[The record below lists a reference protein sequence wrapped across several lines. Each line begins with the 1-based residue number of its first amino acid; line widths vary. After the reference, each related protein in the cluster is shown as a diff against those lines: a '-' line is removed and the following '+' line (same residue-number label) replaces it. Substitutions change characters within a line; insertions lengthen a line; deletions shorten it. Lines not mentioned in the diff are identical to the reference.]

1 MRIAT
6 LLAALTLSAAP
17 LAAQASSQ
25 PSPSSNA
32 PTPAVS
38 AALSLRIADRAAEP
52 FLLAPDAELVPPARQ
67 LAPATLL
74 AEGSR
79 RYSVAG
85 GIGGFI
91 LGGAAGGTLGCL
103 ANKDDYGVF
112 CGGQNDTRV
121 FVGAA
126 LGAAVGAALGAVI
139 LRHH

>member
-1 MRIAT
+1 MRIST

-17 LAAQASSQ
+17 LAAQAASL
-25 PSPSSNA
+25 PSPSSDA
-32 PTPAVS
+32 PLPAKS
-38 AALSLRIADRAAEP
+38 AALPLPLTDRIADP
-52 FLLAPDAELVPPARQ
+52 SLLATDAALLPPARQ
-67 LAPATLL
+67 LAPATLG
-74 AEGSR
+74 AESSR

-91 LGGAAGGTLGCL
+91 LGGVAGGALGCL

-112 CGGQNDTRV
+112 CGGQDDTKV

-139 LRHH
+139 FRHD